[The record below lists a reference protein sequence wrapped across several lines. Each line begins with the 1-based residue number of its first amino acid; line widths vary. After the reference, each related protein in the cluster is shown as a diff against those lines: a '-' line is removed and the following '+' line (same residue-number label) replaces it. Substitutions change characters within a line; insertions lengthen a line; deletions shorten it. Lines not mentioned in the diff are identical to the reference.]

1 MEINNIIR
9 AYMETVENRKA
20 LEKQEENLK
29 KMIYDFIGENT
40 FAETD
45 CYFLT
50 VKETATTRL
59 DTKTLYKDFPD
70 MKEVYGKTS
79 VSKTLVATEKQREKK
94 TA

>member
-1 MEINNIIR
+1 MDINNIIR

-20 LEKQEENLK
+20 MEKQEENLK
-29 KMIYDFIGENT
+29 KMIYDFMGENT

-59 DTKTLYKDFPD
+59 DTKALYKDFPD
-70 MKEVYGKTS
+70 MKDVYGKTS
-79 VSKTLVATEKQREKK
+79 MSKSLVATAKQQERK

>member
-1 MEINNIIR
+1 MDINNIIR
-9 AYMETVENRKA
+9 AYMEIVENRKA
-20 LEKQEENLK
+20 MEKQEENLK
-29 KMIYDFIGENT
+29 KMIYDFMGKNT

-59 DTKTLYKDFPD
+59 DTKALYKDFPD

-79 VSKTLVATEKQREKK
+79 VSKSLVATGKQQEKK